1 MKIILISLPFIIF
14 FLLLW
19 VLSRERVFLYVFRH
33 KEYKRWKYLIKHAH
47 EFTYQYT
54 MPSYTMS
61 SGTEIYT
68 YKNYKAIVWPTGLL
82 SIHDEVAKDNILV
95 SQFDSFSKEFLN
107 IIKNNL

>member
-1 MKIILISLPFIIF
+1 MKIILISLPFIVF

-19 VLSRERVFLYVFRH
+19 VLSRERVFLYVFMH

-54 MPSYTMS
+54 MPSGIS
-61 SGTEIYT
+61 RGTEIYT
-68 YKNYKAIVWPTGLL
+68 YKNYKAIVWPTGLI
-82 SIHDEVAKDNILV
+82 SIYDEAARDNILV

>member
-1 MKIILISLPFIIF
+1 MKTVLISLPLIIF

-19 VLSRERVFLYVFRH
+19 ALSRERVFLYVFVH

-47 EFTYQYT
+47 EFTYQ
-54 MPSYTMS
+54 YTMS

-82 SIHDEVAKDNILV
+82 SIHDEAAKDKVLI